1 LCDQEGGLTVFNF
14 LSCRL
19 NGGESGILTWRF
31 LYSFC
36 LEQDTVKTLINQ
48 GANRFTIGRNFNHQ
62 NLCGTDFRPFT
73 DTIDTKKLLISTRV
87 MSIHNTKTAFRAVSK
102 SLQDLLDEDLMAA
115 WNGATAEYEDL
126 YRGGPN

>member
-1 LCDQEGGLTVFNF
+1 MLPKLAAVFVF
-14 LSCRL
+14 LKFVRDSVE
-19 NGGESGILTWRF
+19 GESGILTWRF

-73 DTIDTKKLLISTRV
+73 DTIDTKRPSISPSQWLPGISYFARNVWELSRSSPYVPANAT
-87 MSIHNTKTAFRAVSK
+87 TQSK
-102 SLQDLLDEDLMAA
+102 E
-115 WNGATAEYEDL
+115 
-126 YRGGPN
+126 GPEWLSPAS